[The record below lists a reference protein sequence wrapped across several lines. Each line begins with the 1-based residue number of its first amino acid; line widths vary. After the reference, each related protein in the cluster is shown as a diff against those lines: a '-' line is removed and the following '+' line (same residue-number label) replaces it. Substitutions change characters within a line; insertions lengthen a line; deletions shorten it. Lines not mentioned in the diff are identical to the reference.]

1 VVNIQ
6 DGRLIPRGRL
16 RDHIDDDNDAG
27 GRRGIEWIDKSLTR
41 IKSDPRDTVITTI
54 ASTVT
59 RSIDQSVNKSKSI
72 NQMKMKK
79 KKKKT

>member
-6 DGRLIPRGRL
+6 DGRLVPRGRL

-27 GRRGIEWIDKSLTR
+27 GRRGIEWIEKSLTR
-41 IKSDPRDTVITTI
+41 IKSDPRDTVSTAI

-59 RSIDQSVNKSKSI
+59 RSIGQSVNQSKSI
-72 NQMKMKK
+72 NQVKK
-79 KKKKT
+79 KKKNN